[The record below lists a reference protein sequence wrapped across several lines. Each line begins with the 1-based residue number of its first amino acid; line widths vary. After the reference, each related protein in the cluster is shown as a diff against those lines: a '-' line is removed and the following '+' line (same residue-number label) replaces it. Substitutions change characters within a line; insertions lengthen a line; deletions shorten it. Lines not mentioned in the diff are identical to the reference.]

1 MLKGGSPMTFAQ
13 PQYLVET
20 DWLAGHLDDP
30 DLRIIDCTSYLPDY
44 FESVEVTK
52 QSGRENHEQGHIPG
66 AVYVDL
72 IHDLSAPD
80 RPDIMYPMPPAEQ
93 FAAVMSQLG
102 VGEGTR
108 VILYDGFLNMWST
121 RVWWMLRSFGFDQAA
136 VLNGG
141 WQKWTAEGRPVST
154 EPGSYPPAK
163 FVARPRPE
171 LIATKAEVLA
181 AIDDEE
187 ARLINAL
194 SAAEHTGDPD
204 FPHHYTRPGHI
215 PGSANVPFTGVID
228 LEGTSAYLDPEQLR
242 AQYEAAGGL
251 DDAKIITYCGGG
263 IAASQAA
270 FLLTLLG
277 ADNVAL
283 YDGSLTE
290 WGADPSLPMDT
301 GTS

>member
-1 MLKGGSPMTFAQ
+1 MAFVN

-20 DWLAGHLDDP
+20 GWLAEHLDDS

-44 FESVEVTK
+44 FEKVEAK
-52 QSGRENHEQGHIPG
+52 KASGRDNYEQGHIPG

-72 IHDLSAPD
+72 IDDLSDPN
-80 RPDIMYPMPPAEQ
+80 RPELMYPMPSSEQ
-93 FAAVMSQLG
+93 FAAVMSRLG
-102 VGEGTR
+102 VGDGTR

-121 RVWWMLRSFGFDQAA
+121 RVWWMLRAFGFDNAA

-141 WQKWTAEGRPVST
+141 WQKWVAEGRPVST
-154 EPGSYPPAK
+154 ESGSYPLAD
-163 FVARPRPE
+163 FVSRPRPE
-171 LIATKAEVLA
+171 LIATKEDVLS
-181 AIDDEE
+181 AIKDEE

-194 SAAEHTGDPD
+194 SEAEHTGDPN

-228 LEGTSAYLDPEQLR
+228 LEGTSAYVDPVELREQF
-242 AQYEAAGGL
+242 EAAGAL
-251 DDAKIITYCGGG
+251 DGEKVITYCGGG

-270 FLLTLLG
+270 HILTLLG
-277 ADNVAL
+277 VENVAL

-290 WGADPSLPMDT
+290 WGADPSLPMVT
-301 GTS
+301 GAS